1 MDPSIISLVYHIT
14 PATHRRN
21 CFKLKPFL
29 WNLETFCSKLIQ
41 MNLLLGVS
49 LSLIFHLFLVLVI
62 FFMPQE
68 WLNKI
73 TTARSSLIVE
83 KVKPLDIEIVDEKDH
98 QQIVRSALP
107 PESQVDKSSKEKARF
122 LSEAT
127 QRVLIETKAKLS
139 GKTSN
144 NFSTPKYQKE
154 LIAKKL
160 EQIQR
165 DFKSPKNEGK
175 IPETSEIPPP
185 TNKKKS
191 DYKPLELYPNEKYG
205 ASTLGESL
213 PDDVSV
219 GDFTALNTDQFQFYT
234 FYSRVEDLVR
244 FRWETKIREAMEQLN
259 RSRVLANVSK
269 NEWISEVE
277 FLIDAQGNL
286 RKALILRESGV
297 SRFDQSAIFA
307 FEDAKIFPNPPKEML
322 RSDGYIHLRY
332 SFHVNYSP
340 IYTAK

>member
-1 MDPSIISLVYHIT
+1 
-14 PATHRRN
+14 
-21 CFKLKPFL
+21 
-29 WNLETFCSKLIQ
+29 
-41 MNLLLGVS
+41 MNLFLGVGF
-49 LSLIFHLFLVLVI
+49 SLIFHFVLVLVL

-73 TTARSSLIVE
+73 TPTQSSLIIE
-83 KVKPLDIEIVDEKDH
+83 KIRPLDIEIIDEKDQ

-107 PESQVDKSSKEKARF
+107 PESQMDKSSKEKARF

-165 DFKSPKNEGK
+165 DFKSSKFEDKDFNS
-175 IPETSEIPPP
+175 TEISAP

-191 DYKPLELYPNEKYG
+191 DYKPLELYPNENYG
-205 ASTLGESL
+205 VSTLGESL

-219 GDFTALNTDQFQFYT
+219 GNFTALNTDQFQFYT

-244 FRWETKIREAMEQLN
+244 FRWESKIRESMEQLN
-259 RSRVLANVSK
+259 RSRALTNVSK

-277 FLIDAQGNL
+277 FLIDSRGHL
-286 RKALILRESGV
+286 KKALILRESGIY
-297 SRFDQSAIFA
+297 RFDQSAIFA

-332 SFHVNYSP
+332 SFHVNYNP
-340 IYTAK
+340 VYTAK